1 MAEAERKPGEG
12 LSESELEDLVA
23 STDTGARNP
32 DNTVLVKLI
41 AGLALAW
48 SLFQLWFA
56 SPIPSALSSFEAT
69 RWLANLTAFNS
80 GEARSIHLAFAI
92 LLCFLSYPAFK
103 KSPRNRVPAADWTL
117 AIVGASCAFYLFLFS
132 RDYMNWVF
140 GTTLSDRPA
149 NPNDVDVIV
158 SVIGVLVLLEATRRS
173 LGPPLAIVAIVF
185 LGYTFLGP
193 YAPGLLAWKGAS
205 FGAVADQQWL
215 STEGVF
221 GIALGVSTDLVFLFV
236 LFGALLEKAGAGNY
250 FIKVAFSLMGHLRGG
265 PAKAAVVASAMTGL
279 ISGSSIANVVTT
291 GTFTIPMMRR
301 VGFTREKAG
310 AVEVASSVNGQIMP
324 PVMGA
329 AAFLMV
335 EYVGISYF
343 EVVKHAFVPAV
354 ISYIALVYIV
364 HLEAMKGNMAGLPK
378 AGESKP
384 MKWALIAFASSAAA
398 FFIIAGAIGWVMTA
412 FIAIEDPAAQAGVAL
427 VAFGIIV
434 GLHLLIRGRMSQEG
448 RWKFISAGA
457 LTLGYAIVGAFLIFY
472 VLAGARA
479 LLGEGVG
486 WAVAI
491 GLFLAYLL
499 LLRHSAKYPTLEI
512 DDPNAPVTQLPEP
525 GPTINAG
532 VFYLL
537 PVLLLI
543 WCLMV
548 ERLSATT
555 SAFYATILM
564 VVILVTQ
571 NWLKAKFAGQDT
583 SGLIGKG
590 FSDLIDGLITGARNM
605 IGIGIATATAGIIVG
620 SVSQTGVGAVLAA
633 LVEFLSQGN
642 ILAMLALTG
651 VLSLILGMGLPTT
664 ANYIVVSSLL
674 APVIVTLGQQNGLIV
689 PLIAVH
695 LFVFYFGIMA
705 DVTPPV
711 GLASFAAAAVS
722 GGDPIKTGF
731 VAFFYSL
738 RTALLPFLFIFNT
751 SLILYE
757 VTLLEAIPIFIVA
770 TAAMLI
776 FTAGMQ
782 GYFFAKSRIYE
793 SVALI
798 LIAFTLFRPG
808 FWMDQIVPPFQV
820 LQPSQLIQALG
831 DAEPGNEIRIEAN
844 GLDDVGEPVSLTL
857 IIEVP
862 EGANGQERLAN
873 FGVDLLEQDG
883 KLMID
888 GATFDSPAEKAGF
901 DFDQEVLE
909 VKVPSEQPPKELFF
923 IPAVLLLLLIW
934 WMQRGRMEPAQPARQ
949 EA

>member
-1 MAEAERKPGEG
+1 MSTTEENAG
-12 LSESELEDLVA
+12 LSEAELDDLVA
-23 STDTGARNP
+23 STDTGGRKP
-32 DNTVLVKLI
+32 DSGAIVTLI

-48 SLFQLWFA
+48 AVFQLWFA
-56 SPIPSALSSFEAT
+56 SPIPSLLSSFEGT
-69 RWLANLTAFNS
+69 RWLANMTAFNS

-103 KSPRNRVPAADWTL
+103 RSPRNRVPAGDWAL

-132 RDYMNWVF
+132 REYMSWVF
-140 GTTLSDRPA
+140 GTSLSDRPA
-149 NPNDVDVIV
+149 NPNTADILVAVV
-158 SVIGVLVLLEATRRS
+158 GVLVLLEATRRS
-173 LGPPLAIVAIVF
+173 LGPPLAIVAMVF

-221 GIALGVSTDLVFLFV
+221 GIALGVSADLVFLFV

-301 VGFTREKAG
+301 VGFSREKAG

-364 HLEAMKGNMAGLPK
+364 HLEAMKANMQGLPK
-378 AGESKP
+378 AGEPKP
-384 MKWALIAFASSAAA
+384 LKWALIAFLSTGLA
-398 FFIIAGAIGWVMTA
+398 FLAIAGAIGWVMTA
-412 FIAIEDPAAQAGVAL
+412 FLAIADPILQAAVSIGAAAV
-427 VAFGIIV
+427 IV
-434 GLHLLIRGRMSQEG
+434 GLHLAIRSRMSPDS
-448 RWKFISAGA
+448 RWKFVSVGA
-457 LTLGYAIVGAFLIFY
+457 LVLGYAVVGSFLVFY
-472 VLAGARA
+472 VLAGARE
-479 LLGEGVG
+479 LLGDGTG
-486 WAVAI
+486 WFVAL
-491 GLFLAYLL
+491 GLGAAYVF
-499 LLRHSAKYPTLEI
+499 LLRHGTKYPELTL
-512 DDPNAPVTQLPEP
+512 DDPNAPVTELPAP

-532 VFYLL
+532 LFYLL

-548 ERLSATT
+548 ERLSPTT

-564 VVILVTQ
+564 IVILLTQ
-571 NWLKAKFAGQDT
+571 NFLKAKFRNEDT
-583 SGLIGKG
+583 TGTFRQG
-590 FSDLIDGLITGARNM
+590 FDVLIDGLITGSRNM

-620 SVSQTGVGAVLAA
+620 AVSQTGVGAVLAA

-642 ILAMLALTG
+642 IIAILLLTG
-651 VLSLILGMGLPTT
+651 ILSLILGMGLPTT

-757 VTLLEAIPIFIVA
+757 VTFLEGIPIFIIA

-782 GYFFAKSRIYE
+782 GYFFAKNRIYE
-793 SVALI
+793 SVLLV

-808 FWMDQIVPPFQV
+808 YWMDQVVPPYQV
-820 LQPSQLIQALG
+820 LPPSDLVEAMG
-831 DAEPGNEIRIEAN
+831 KAAPGSEIRIEAN

-862 EGANGQERLAN
+862 EGDNGPDRLAN

-888 GATFDSPAEKAGF
+888 GATFDSAAEKAGF
-901 DFDQEVLE
+901 DFDQEVLQ
-909 VKVPSEQPPKELFF
+909 VKLPSDQPPKQLFF
-923 IPAVLLLLLIW
+923 IPALLLLAGIW
-934 WMQRGRMEPAQPARQ
+934 WMQRGRMRKQGATAQ